1 MLDKRHIGC
10 MFTITPHAYGSVSL
24 QCGDEVIEMTYSSI
38 YITPV
43 AFNIVVIGEHETVTH
58 RFMAL
63 GEQDDW
69 VYSCVIM
76 TNSKETKEEEDNA

>member
-10 MFTITPHAYGSVSL
+10 MFTITPHAYGSVTL

-38 YITPV
+38 YVTPV
-43 AFNIVVIGEHETVTH
+43 AFSIVVIDEHRPVTH

-63 GEQDDW
+63 GEQENW
-69 VYSCVIM
+69 VYSCSIT
-76 TNSKETKEEEDNA
+76 TNDCNEGEEDNA